1 MSKRKL
7 FRLGIFIIPVIIL
20 LAQCIDYK
28 KQKDPRGNTYA
39 GSKTCV
45 TCHQSIY
52 KSYLHTAHYL
62 ASQPATDST
71 IEGSFVHGSNE
82 FVFNPQM
89 KVVMDK
95 RDTGFYQTGYIN
107 GKKQQSQRFDIVFG
121 GIKGQTYAYWFTNQL
136 FELPVTYVKNMNT
149 WVNSP
154 GYYTDRIEFERPIG
168 TKCLNCHAS
177 EIKKEQPL
185 VPGFNNNN
193 EGFDKNSLVY
203 GIDCERCH
211 GPAAE
216 HVKFHINHPEVKK
229 ANYIATFSSL
239 DREQKMNMCVVCH
252 SGADSRMLK
261 AAFKFNP
268 KDNIK
273 YVDPVSEL
281 DYKHIDVHG
290 NQRGLLITSKC
301 YISSNMDCS
310 TCHDTHVNDRANLIG
325 YTSRCM
331 TCHNASSHNVCKMT
345 GQLSAGILKT
355 NCISCHM
362 PELTS
367 KVIIAGDSSTLIHT
381 HHIAIYPGQT
391 QKILAFLKTDQNK
404 DSRYRSK

>member
-1 MSKRKL
+1 M
-7 FRLGIFIIPVIIL
+7 GIFIVPMVVL

-28 KQKDPRGNTYA
+28 KQKDSRGNAYA
-39 GSKTCV
+39 GSKTCA
-45 TCHQSIY
+45 TCHKSIY
-52 KSYLHTAHYL
+52 SSYLHTAHYL

-71 IEGSFVHGSNE
+71 IQGSFANGSNE
-82 FVFNPQM
+82 FHFNPQM

-95 RDTGFYQTGYIN
+95 RDTGLYQTSYIN
-107 GKKQQSQRFDIVFG
+107 GKPQQSQRFDIVFG
-121 GIKGQTYAYWFTNQL
+121 GIKGQTYAYWFTNELFQL
-136 FELPVTYVKNMNT
+136 PISYVKNMHS

-154 GYYTDRIEFERPIG
+154 GYYANQVEFERPIG

-177 EIKKEQPL
+177 EIKGARPQ

-193 EGFDKNSLVY
+193 EGFDKNSIIY

-216 HVKFHINHPEVKK
+216 HVKFHINHPEEKK
-229 ANYIATFSSL
+229 ARYIATFSSL
-239 DREQKMNMCVVCH
+239 TREEKINMCAICH
-252 SGADSRMLK
+252 SGANSKMLK
-261 AAFKFNP
+261 AAFKFDP

-273 YVDPVSEL
+273 YIEPVSEL

-290 NQRGLLITSKC
+290 NQRGLLVSSKC
-301 YISSNMDCS
+301 YISSNLDCS
-310 TCHDTHVNDRANLIG
+310 TCHDTHINDRSNLIG

-331 TCHNASSHNVCKMT
+331 TCHNQSSHNFCKMD
-345 GQLSAGILKT
+345 GQISMGILKK

-362 PELTS
+362 PELPS

-381 HHIAIYPGQT
+381 HHIAIYPDQT
-391 QKILAFLKTDQNK
+391 QKILAFLKIDN
-404 DSRYRSK
+404 SKHGSYPGK